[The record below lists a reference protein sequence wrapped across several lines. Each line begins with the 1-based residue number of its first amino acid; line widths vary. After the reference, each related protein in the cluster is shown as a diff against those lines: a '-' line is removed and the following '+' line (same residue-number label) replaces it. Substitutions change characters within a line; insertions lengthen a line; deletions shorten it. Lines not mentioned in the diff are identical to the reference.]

1 MNNIQKGRIGE
12 KIALRYLINNN
23 ANILETNYRIKSGE
37 IDIIAKINEELVFIE
52 VKSRSNVNFGYPSEA
67 VDYMKIRKVLYVKK

>member
-23 ANILETNYRIKSGE
+23 ANSLETN
-37 IDIIAKINEELVFIE
+37 
-52 VKSRSNVNFGYPSEA
+52 
-67 VDYMKIRKVLYVKK
+67 

>member
-23 ANILETNYRIKSGE
+23 ANILENNYRIK
-37 IDIIAKINEELVFIE
+37 I
-52 VKSRSNVNFGYPSEA
+52 
-67 VDYMKIRKVLYVKK
+67 